1 MTSRVANNL
10 CDLDSDFK
18 QLNQIGFSMKSIFKL
33 FTVIGVALSVTG
45 CFRVVETGQVGI
57 KTTFSG
63 KIESEELQQGFHL
76 KILSD
81 IKKFS
86 VKQIPIDL
94 SDLKP
99 KASDNLRLQDFDVTV
114 YYTIN
119 PAAVSDIYI
128 KYQNS
133 TVQSP
138 DGVYYPAYQLIHNLA
153 RSAANDAVS
162 KFPSMQLNEKRLEL
176 ENNIMASLQSELDTA
191 ERGVFTVDRVNV
203 TNIIT
208 DPTVEQSIQRIAD
221 TENQKIIA
229 RNQLEIAKTQAE
241 EYKIRS
247 ESITESILQDKQ
259 LDVLMKLA
267 TTENRVFVIPQD
279 FKGIVN
285 IGK

>member
-57 KTTFSG
+57 RTTFSG